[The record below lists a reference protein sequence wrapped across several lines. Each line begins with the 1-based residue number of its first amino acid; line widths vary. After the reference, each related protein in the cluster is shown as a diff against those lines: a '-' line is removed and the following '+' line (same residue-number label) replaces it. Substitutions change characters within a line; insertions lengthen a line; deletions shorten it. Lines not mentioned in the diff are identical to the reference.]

1 MSYQTRNKYSYCTC
15 LRRQFLCFSTGSK
28 LNLVLITLLLASCSQ
43 EKSKQKSLFRLL
55 SSKETGIDFRN
66 DLSYTE
72 KINPYTFRNFYNG
85 AGVALADINQ
95 DGLLDIFFAG
105 NQTSNR
111 LYLNL
116 GGMKFKDITSS
127 AGLESKGLWS
137 TGVSIADVNGDGLP
151 DIYVCKSGPLGGERR
166 HNELFINNGDLTFS
180 EQSKVYGL
188 DEVGLS
194 QHAVFFDF
202 DKDND
207 LDVYLLSNSTRS
219 VGIYDLRVGQRD
231 IRDPDGGNKLF
242 RNDGNTFTD
251 ISAESN
257 IYGSSIGYG
266 LGVTVADL
274 NQDTWP
280 DLYVSNDFFERDY
293 LYLNNQDGTF
303 TEALPALIAETSMG
317 SMGADIADLDNDLH
331 PDIFVTEML
340 PEELSRI
347 KAKTP
352 LEDWD
357 KHQANIKAGYHRQF
371 TRNTLQRNIG
381 SDPQTG
387 LPVFIEVGRQAGV
400 EATDWSWG
408 ALIFD
413 ADNDGLKDIFVA
425 NGIVKDLTDFDFVDY
440 YSHNQDQIASNKSD
454 STLLIKM
461 IDQFP
466 STPQQNYLYKNL
478 GNWQFENIAGSAGLS
493 SVSFS
498 TGAAYGDLDN
508 DGDLDLVVN
517 NLNDQAFIYQNNSQE
532 LKMGNY
538 IQVDLGQ
545 NFGAQVTC
553 FVGKKRYYQEYQP
566 VKGYMSSV
574 DPRLH
579 FGLGE
584 AAQLDSIQIKWADGK
599 RSTLKAV
606 QANQLLVPNR
616 EDTRAQVSANSS
628 SQPVVSEAEIEIP
641 FSHQESNFIDF
652 DRDRLRFW
660 MISNEGPKAAKAD
673 LNNDSLEDLFI
684 PGAKGQASGMLTQSS
699 SGRFTSSNTSLFA
712 EDSLA
717 EDILGYFFD
726 ANGDGLKDLIVGA
739 GGIEFA
745 AQSSYYRDRLYINQ
759 GDGTLVKSDVLF
771 SPKPTSFVISTDLD
785 QDQAEDLIIGYRS
798 VPFAYGIPTGVEI
811 WHNDGKGNFTN
822 SSASYNKELSS
833 LGMITDGK
841 WMDLDQ
847 DGNMELILAGEWM
860 PIMIFTYKEGDFTDV
875 SSKFGFQESNG
886 LWNTLLVDD
895 LTGDGLPDVFAGNIG
910 LNTRLHTSP
919 SNQLQLVINDFD
931 QNGAIE
937 HILVSHQDGRSIPWA
952 MKNTLLK
959 QIPILRK
966 QLPTYSS
973 YQNKSLEELISPSVL
988 SKSIT
993 LTLDKLASTLWVN
1006 QGDGT
1011 FQEEPLPQEIQ
1022 SSPIYAIL
1030 KSVSQDGENL
1040 LFIGGNQSRIK
1051 PELGSQLGS
1060 YGWVL
1065 AKNEA
1070 GAWELL
1076 LPKKSGLKV
1085 DGEIRSMLQIEIN
1098 KEKHLVVFKSNDKAS
1113 IYKIEHD

>member
-1 MSYQTRNKYSYCTC
+1 MSYLTGNKSTDRTYF
-15 LRRQFLCFSTGSK
+15 LRLFLRFPSGLK
-28 LNLVLITLLLASCSQ
+28 LTLLLTILLFASCSQ
-43 EKSKQKSLFRLL
+43 EKSNQKPLFQLL
-55 SSKETGIDFRN
+55 SSEETGIDFRN

-72 KINPYTFRNFYNG
+72 KVNPYTFRNFYNG

-95 DGLLDIFFAG
+95 DGLIDIFFAG

-116 GGMKFKDITSS
+116 GGMKFEDITQS
-127 AGLESKGLWS
+127 AGLESTGVWS
-137 TGVSIADVNGDGLP
+137 TGASIADVNGDGLP
-151 DIYVCKSGPLGGERR
+151 DIYVCKSGPLGGEKR
-166 HNELFINNGDLTFS
+166 HNELFINNGDGTFS
-180 EQSKVYGL
+180 EQSKEYGL

-207 LDVYLLSNSTRS
+207 LDLYLLSNSPRS

-231 IRDPDGGNKLF
+231 TRDPDGGNKLF
-242 RNDGNTFTD
+242 RNDGNSFTD
-251 ISAESN
+251 ISTEAN

-303 TEALPALIAETSMG
+303 TEALPALIAETSLG

-357 KHQANIKAGYHRQF
+357 KYQANIKAGYHRQF

-381 SDPQTG
+381 PDPHTG

-413 ADNDGLKDIFVA
+413 ADNDGFKDIFVA

-440 YSHNQDQIASNKSD
+440 YAHNQDQIASNKSD
-454 STLLIKM
+454 STLLITM

-466 STPQQNYLYKNL
+466 SSPQQNYLYKNL
-478 GNWQFENIAGSAGLS
+478 GNWHFENIADSAGLS
-493 SVSFS
+493 SLSFS
-498 TGAAYGDLDN
+498 TGSAYGDLDN

-517 NLNDQAFIYQNNSQE
+517 NLNDHAFIYQNNSQE
-532 LKMGNY
+532 LKSGNY
-538 IQVDLGQ
+538 IQLDLAQ

-553 FVGKKRYYQEYQP
+553 FVGEHTYHQEYQP

-584 AAQLDSIQIKWADGK
+584 ATQLDSIQIKWPDGK
-599 RSTLKAV
+599 LSTLKNIE
-606 QANQLLVPNR
+606 ANQLLVPNR
-616 EDTRAQVSANSS
+616 EESRAQVLENPSFQSIF
-628 SQPVVSEAEIEIP
+628 SEAAVKIP
-641 FSHQESNFIDF
+641 FRHKESHFIDF

-660 MISNEGPKAAKAD
+660 MISNEGPKAAKTD

-684 PGAKGQASGMLTQSS
+684 PGAKGQASGLFTQSKT
-699 SGRFTSSNTSLFA
+699 GDFVPSNSVLFA

-717 EDILGYFFD
+717 EDILGHFFD
-726 ANGDGLKDLIVGA
+726 ANGDGLNDLLVGA

-745 AQSSYYRDRLYINQ
+745 AQSPLYRDRLYINQ
-759 GDGTLVKSDVLF
+759 GNGTFSKSEVLF
-771 SPKPTSFVISTDLD
+771 ATKPTSFVLSTDLD
-785 QDQAEDLIIGYRS
+785 QDQDEDLIIGYRS
-798 VPFAYGIPTGVEI
+798 VPFAYGIPTGLEI

-822 SSASYNKELSS
+822 SSASYNDDLRSI
-833 LGMITDGK
+833 GMLTDGK
-841 WMDLDQ
+841 WTDLDQ
-847 DGNMELILAGEWM
+847 DGNPELVLVGEWM
-860 PIMIFTYKEGDFTDV
+860 PVRIFTLIDGDFTETT
-875 SSKFGFQESNG
+875 SNFGFQESNG

-895 LTGDGLPDVFAGNIG
+895 LSGDGLPDVFAGNIG

-937 HILVSHQDGRSIPWA
+937 HILVSYQDGRSIPWA

-966 QLPTYSS
+966 QLPTYAS
-973 YQNKSLEELISPSVL
+973 YQNKSLEELIPSSVL
-988 SKSIT
+988 SKSLT

-1006 QGDGT
+1006 QGNGT
-1011 FQEEPLPQEIQ
+1011 FKEASLPQEIQ
-1022 SSPIYAIL
+1022 SAPIYAVQ
-1030 KSVSQDGENL
+1030 KSSSQYGKNL
-1040 LFIGGNQSRIK
+1040 LILGGNQSRIK

-1060 YGWVL
+1060 YGWILVQ
-1065 AKNEA
+1065 NEA
-1070 GAWELL
+1070 GIWKSL
-1076 LPKKSGLKV
+1076 LPKESGLKI
-1085 DGEIRSMLQIEIN
+1085 DGEIRSMLHLTIN
-1098 KEKHLVVFKSNDKAS
+1098 EKPHIVVFRSNDKAS
-1113 IYKIEHD
+1113 IYTIH